1 MWFLEL
7 NNDPAVA
14 ETIAGK
20 KKVGQPETIQV
31 SALIEKLG
39 EILRGAKTARGWTA
53 QGAALTHAG
62 FDLSRAA
69 AHFERFASDMLHQ
82 ITKQERLAVGV
93 IASLLVFGVLGIW
106 ILG

>member
-1 MWFLEL
+1 M
-7 NNDPAVA
+7 
-14 ETIAGK
+14 
-20 KKVGQPETIQV
+20 
-31 SALIEKLG
+31 
-39 EILRGAKTARGWTA
+39 
-53 QGAALTHAG
+53 THAG

-93 IASLLVFGVLGIW
+93 IASLLVLGVLGIW